1 MASDS
6 ITKPTVV
13 TIGAYGFDA
22 DAFFTALQ
30 DAGVDTFCDLR
41 ARRGVRGSAY
51 AFANSARLQRRLGE
65 MGIRYIHV
73 VDLAP
78 GPKTRAIQSEADK
91 RSGLPKRA
99 RPALAPS
106 FIAAYQAERLADF
119 DPARFVA
126 DLGPDA
132 HVVCLFCVEGNPAA
146 CHRSLVAQRLA
157 DDLGL
162 HITHI
167 TASHPDEELAPTQS
181 L

>member
-22 DAFFTALQ
+22 DASFT
-30 DAGVDTFCDLR
+30 
-41 ARRGVRGSAY
+41 
-51 AFANSARLQRRLGE
+51 
-65 MGIRYIHV
+65 
-73 VDLAP
+73 
-78 GPKTRAIQSEADK
+78 
-91 RSGLPKRA
+91 
-99 RPALAPS
+99 
-106 FIAAYQAERLADF
+106 AAYQAERLADF